1 MPPSRLSALAGPWPA
16 ALLKY
21 LFLPCVHFML
31 PHKLGPVL
39 CRLEL
44 SPRIQKPSLDIQSSG
59 IPNWETQAH
68 CPRILFPWSQQQ
80 MQTLPYPK
88 FNDISVPLALFRS
101 HPMPHSQT
109 VPPASGTPPLLGGD
123 VGSLDARGAQL
134 RVGGE
139 GLQGLGLR
147 EPLPETCSW
156 RLGEP
161 RHPRAGRL
169 RGQQGVAGVGFPF
182 PPTAGCLCAGPTRR

>member
-1 MPPSRLSALAGPWPA
+1 
-16 ALLKY
+16 
-21 LFLPCVHFML
+21 
-31 PHKLGPVL
+31 
-39 CRLEL
+39 
-44 SPRIQKPSLDIQSSG
+44 
-59 IPNWETQAH
+59 
-68 CPRILFPWSQQQ
+68 
-80 MQTLPYPK
+80 
-88 FNDISVPLALFRS
+88 
-101 HPMPHSQT
+101 MPHSQT

-147 EPLPETCSW
+147 ELLPETCSW

-169 RGQQGVAGVGFPF
+169 RGPWVAAALADNKESQEWDFRSPL
-182 PPTAGCLCAGPTRR
+182 TAGCLCAGPTRR